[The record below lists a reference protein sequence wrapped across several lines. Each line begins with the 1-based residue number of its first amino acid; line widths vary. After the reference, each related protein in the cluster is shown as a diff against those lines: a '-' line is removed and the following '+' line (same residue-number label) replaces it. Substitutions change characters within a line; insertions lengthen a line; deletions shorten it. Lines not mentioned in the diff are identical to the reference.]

1 MQVDDQFLVEFQDN
15 VITLSIPEDGVD
27 IDGWKISCRHHPS
40 VSCEIQFQYMSG
52 NDSNTYAK
60 YFCNTDQET
69 EVDNLR
75 RSSGRAL
82 GCRFHIQWMD
92 QHQPAH
98 FEYKVVLNGAKP
110 SRNYFTIIYPPLQ
123 AAGKQ
128 GLSLFLASFDHIKQC
143 YDIARQ
149 VFMRI
154 VYK

>member
-1 MQVDDQFLVEFQDN
+1 MIVIRMQNTF
-15 VITLSIPEDGVD
+15 I
-27 IDGWKISCRHHPS
+27 
-40 VSCEIQFQYMSG
+40 IQIR
-52 NDSNTYAK
+52 K
-60 YFCNTDQET
+60 T

-123 AAGKQ
+123 AAGKR
-128 GLSLFLASFDHIKQC
+128 GFDHIKQC

-149 VFMRI
+149 VFVRI
-154 VYK
+154 IYK